1 VLIGSSI
8 LTKST
13 KRSPAS
19 GAMLGFLYYIR
30 KPKVIISIGAIVFII
45 GIIGVLSFGS
55 IVLKT
60 SSERNINPVDQ
71 RPYPINGVS
80 PYNAELAFA
89 FVMIAGLAIVAYG
102 VVSFKYKR
110 SSNKIS

>member
-19 GAMLGFLYYIR
+19 GAMLGFLFYIR

-45 GIIGVLSFGS
+45 GIIGVLSFSS

-80 PYNAELAFA
+80 PYNAELGFA
-89 FVMIAGLAIVAYG
+89 FVMIAGLAILSYG

>member
-1 VLIGSSI
+1 MS
-8 LTKST
+8 KSA
-13 KRSPAS
+13 KRRPAA
-19 GAMLGFLYYIR
+19 GVMLGFLYYIR
-30 KPKVIISIGAIVFII
+30 KPKVVISIGAIVFII

-80 PYNAELAFA
+80 PYNAELAFV
-89 FVMIAGLAIVAYG
+89 FVMIAGLGIVAYG
-102 VVSFKYKR
+102 VVSLKYKQ
-110 SSNKIS
+110 SAMHK

>member
-80 PYNAELAFA
+80 PYNAELGFA
-89 FVMIAGLAIVAYG
+89 FVMIAGLAILSYG

>member
-1 VLIGSSI
+1 MA
-8 LTKST
+8 KST

-19 GAMLGFLYYIR
+19 GAVLGFLYYIR

-45 GIIGVLSFGS
+45 GIIGVVSFGS
-55 IVLKT
+55 IVLNKT
-60 SSERNINPVDQ
+60 SERNINPANQ

-89 FVMIAGLAIVAYG
+89 FVMIAGLGIVAYG
-102 VVSFKYKR
+102 VVSLKYKQ
-110 SSNKIS
+110 SSGRIT

>member
-1 VLIGSSI
+1 MS
-8 LTKST
+8 KSA
-13 KRSPAS
+13 KRSPAA
-19 GAMLGFLYYIR
+19 GVMLGFLYYIR
-30 KPKVIISIGAIVFII
+30 KPKIIISIGAIIFII
-45 GIIGVLSFGS
+45 GIIGAVSFGS

-80 PYNAELAFA
+80 PYNAELGFV
-89 FVMIAGLAIVAYG
+89 FVMIAGLGILAYG

-110 SSNKIS
+110 SSSKIT

>member
-13 KRSPAS
+13 KKSPAS

-30 KPKVIISIGAIVFII
+30 KPKVIISIGAIAFII

-89 FVMIAGLAIVAYG
+89 FVMIAGLGIVAYG
-102 VVSFKYKR
+102 VVSLKYKQ
-110 SSNKIS
+110 SSGRIT

>member
-1 VLIGSSI
+1 MSKSI
-8 LTKST
+8 

-30 KPKVIISIGAIVFII
+30 KPKVVISIGAIVFII

-60 SSERNINPVDQ
+60 SSERNINPVNQ

-80 PYNAELAFA
+80 PYNAELTSA
-89 FVMIAGLAIVAYG
+89 FVMIAGLGIVAYG
-102 VVSFKYKR
+102 VVSLKYKR
-110 SSNKIS
+110 SNNKIS